1 MSAKELMPLNCGV
14 RGLLRVP
21 WTARRSTQS
30 ILKEINSEYSLEGLM
45 LKLPFHAVHGV
56 LKAGMLKWF
65 SIPFS
70 SGPNLSE
77 LSTMTCPSHLAPHGM
92 AHSFTELDK
101 AVGHV
106 IRLVSFL

>member
-77 LSTMTCPSHLAPHGM
+77 LSTMTCLSWVALHSM
-92 AHSFTELDK
+92 SHSFIELDK